1 MLPPTAGLPL
11 RAADLLPWGDAD
23 LATALAQWLGV
34 PAVQLECSGTSAL
47 MVALQTL
54 RRLAPGRSEVIAP
67 AYTCPLVALAVAHCG
82 LQLRLCDLHADTL
95 DMDPA
100 RLRALCSERTLAV
113 LPTHLCGRVADVATA
128 VDCARAVGAWVVE
141 DAAQALGARRAVWIT
156 HAGVVR
162 AVQVWLAQTPQP
174 LRARDWPTAACDFG
188 AWQVRH
194 WPDPPAT
201 G

>member
-1 MLPPTAGLPL
+1 MTRRAMRAAIRARVRPARAPRIWRPRPSTARTVAERVLPPTAGLPL

-82 LQLRLCDLHADTL
+82 LQLDRKSTRLNSSH
-95 DMDPA
+95 
-100 RLRALCSERTLAV
+100 SQISYAV
-113 LPTHLCGRVADVATA
+113 FCLKKKKKH
-128 VDCARAVGAWVVE
+128 
-141 DAAQALGARRAVWIT
+141 
-156 HAGVVR
+156 
-162 AVQVWLAQTPQP
+162 
-174 LRARDWPTAACDFG
+174 
-188 AWQVRH
+188 
-194 WPDPPAT
+194 
-201 G
+201 